1 MRYCYP
7 KKHGAKVFQLLSVD
21 DQKAFFQHR
30 AILADQPE
38 NVDVDHQD
46 LKFWKV
52 TKNKMP
58 MQCPLP
64 IAQMHMPGL
73 VVQQDFEKL
82 QVSMV
87 LHQAYTAH
95 QVKPDQVSFSIY
107 PSGCYTLQPVKK
119 KALKLIPLGMV
130 TKAKQDAKLK
140 VAIHHFGKVWATSP
154 YSQNNKFVEDE
165 KTCLIPFWWVQKGTS
180 DAYNMQWSH
189 VTQDGIK
196 IPCLT
201 NETPLEKN
209 EALIVQKEEA
219 NDEDTGDHAGD
230 ASQPKKKAKKTK

>member
-21 DQKAFFQHR
+21 DQKAVFQHR

-140 VAIHHFGKVWATSP
+140 VAIHHFGKVWAISP

-165 KTCLIPFWWVQKGTS
+165 K
-180 DAYNMQWSH
+180 H
-189 VTQDGIK
+189 V
-196 IPCLT
+196 
-201 NETPLEKN
+201 
-209 EALIVQKEEA
+209 
-219 NDEDTGDHAGD
+219 
-230 ASQPKKKAKKTK
+230 